1 MRILALITA
10 TLVSSLIFSQ
20 SKSLKIETGEQTIIY
35 PFYLETKILDN
46 NDNLVYNTNNL
57 FADNSKTFKGDHTV
71 KVYTH
76 WGSGKDVFE
85 IKEQGS
91 ISLINNNEELEPV
104 AEEIKTLPEDHLLVL
119 DKKFTKNNNGQYNAE
134 LTFEE
139 SIIFKYTDGQIEVTQ
154 NEISLLLIGN
164 VVKTSEGFLIIDYNP
179 KNKMYHYEVLKLI
192 DEEKELN
199 L

>member
-20 SKSLKIETGEQTIIY
+20 SKSLKIETGDQTIIY
-35 PFYLETKILDN
+35 PFYLETKILDQ

-76 WGSGKDVFE
+76 WGDGEDIFKV
-85 IKEQGS
+85 KEQGS

-134 LTFEE
+134 LAFEE
-139 SIIFKYTDGQIEVTQ
+139 NIVFNYTDGQIEVTQ

-192 DEEKELN
+192 DEEKELS

>member
-10 TLVSSLIFSQ
+10 TLVTSLIFSQ
-20 SKSLKIETGEQTIIY
+20 SKSLKIETGDQTIIY
-35 PFYLETKILDN
+35 PFYLETKVLDQN
-46 NDNLVYNTNNL
+46 NNIVYGTNDII
-57 FADNSKTFKGDHTV
+57 AEDSKTFNGDHTV

-76 WGSGKDVFE
+76 WGDGEDIFKV
-85 IKEQGS
+85 KEQGS
-91 ISLINNNEELEPV
+91 ISLINNDEELEPV
-104 AEEIKTLPEDHLLVL
+104 AEEIKTLPEDHLLVV

-134 LTFEE
+134 LAFEE
-139 SIIFKYTDGQIEVTQ
+139 NIVFNYTDGQIEVTQ

-192 DEEKELN
+192 DEEKELS

>member
-10 TLVSSLIFSQ
+10 TLITSLIFSQ
-20 SKSLKIETGEQTIIY
+20 SKSLKIETGDQTIIY
-35 PFYLETKILDN
+35 PFYLETKVLDQN
-46 NDNLVYNTNNL
+46 NNIVYGTNDII
-57 FADNSKTFKGDHTV
+57 AEDSKTFNGDHTV

-76 WGSGKDVFE
+76 WGDGEDIFKV
-85 IKEQGS
+85 KEQGS
-91 ISLINNNEELEPV
+91 ISLINNDEELEPV
-104 AEEIKTLPEDHLLVL
+104 AEEIKTLPEDHLLVV

-139 SIIFKYTDGQIEVTQ
+139 NIVFKYTDGRIEVTQ

-192 DEEKELN
+192 DEEKELS